1 MRFTIIDLLILVALV
16 FAVSSGY
23 RRGFWLSLAQYAGLV
38 LGVIIGATL
47 APVLMV
53 ALKLSD
59 GTLRSLMAVL
69 VLVVLGAAGSSV
81 GYWGGEPIRL
91 RVLAGPPSGR
101 IDGIPRALFSP
112 LALRSG

>member
-47 APVLMV
+47 APVLMD

-69 VLVVLGAAGSSV
+69 GLGLLRAAGGRV
-81 GYWGGEPIRL
+81 GFWAGEPIRL
-91 RVLAGPPSGR
+91 PLLARPPRG
-101 IDGIPRALFSP
+101 
-112 LALRSG
+112 